1 MRILTRLV
9 LTLLL
14 LQGIYTWTFAQAP
27 LPNTLT
33 TVQKIYA
40 LSKFWNEVNYNFI
53 YLDKMGGRRSWDS
66 AYQAM
71 IPEVLATKNDWE
83 YYRILLKFCAL
94 LHDGHTNIWLPNS
107 VGDYTLTKM
116 FGKYW
121 LSTQNIGGKAIV
133 NRVLTS
139 ELKDIPLGTE
149 IIEVNGVT
157 TAQYAKD
164 SVAPYISS
172 STDYVIEDGA
182 LSGLLFGLT
191 GQSYVVKF
199 KRPNGSEFTLNLTH
213 AKTSDTSF
221 YPPFPANP
229 PLLELKW
236 YKGAI
241 AYVSL
246 NSFGD
251 RKIDSLF
258 LQKLPELYAAK
269 GLIIDLR
276 NNGGGSTN
284 IGTDILQ
291 YLTADTIWYPERS
304 TTRQHVAAFK
314 AWGAFVNARD
324 TAGDAEA
331 RRDWLAFHDQ
341 LIYDL
346 SPNPTPDTIHLN
358 ARRLVVPT
366 VLLTGHNTASAAE
379 DFLIYANG
387 QKNIIRIGERSYGST
402 GQPYQLSLGGGI
414 NARICTKKDTYYD
427 GTEFVGYGVKPDIE
441 VIPTVQDYLD
451 QKDPALAKALQYL
464 GDKTKNPDR

>member
-1 MRILTRLV
+1 MNKLLNLLLTAI
-9 LTLLL
+9 L
-14 LQGIYTWTFAQAP
+14 LQGIYSSSIAQAP
-27 LPNTLT
+27 VPNTLT
-33 TVQKIYA
+33 PEQKIYG

-53 YLDKMGGRRSWDS
+53 YLAKIGGRRTWDS
-66 AYQAM
+66 VYQAN
-71 IPEVLATKNDWE
+71 ISAALATKNDWDF
-83 YYRILLKFCAL
+83 YRVLLKFCAF
-94 LHDGHTNIWLPNS
+94 LHDGHTNIYLPNS

-149 IIEVNGVT
+149 IIEVNGLP
-157 TAQYAKD
+157 TAQYARD

-172 STDYVIEDGA
+172 STDYVVEDGA
-182 LSGLLFGLT
+182 LSGLLFGLV

-213 AKTSDTSF
+213 EKTTDTSF
-221 YPPFPANP
+221 YPPFPPNP

-236 YKGAI
+236 YKGGI
-241 AYVSL
+241 AYVAL

-258 LQKLPELYAAK
+258 LEKLPALYAAK

-276 NNGGGSTN
+276 NNGGGSTH
-284 IGTDILQ
+284 IGANILQ

-304 TTRQHVAAFK
+304 STRQHVAAYK

-331 RRDWLAFHDQ
+331 RRDWLDFHDQ

-346 SPNPTPDTIHLN
+346 SANPTPDTIHVR
-358 ARRLVVPT
+358 AKRLVVPT

-402 GQPYQLSLGGGI
+402 GQPYQFSLVGGI

-451 QKDPALAKALQYL
+451 KKDPALDKALQYL
-464 GDKTKNPDR
+464 ADKTKYPG